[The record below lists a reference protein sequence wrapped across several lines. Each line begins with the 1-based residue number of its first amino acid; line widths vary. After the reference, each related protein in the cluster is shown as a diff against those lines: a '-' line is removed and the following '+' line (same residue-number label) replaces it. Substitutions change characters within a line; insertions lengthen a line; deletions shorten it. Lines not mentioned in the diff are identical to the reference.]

1 VLRGEEPGVNGTSI
15 STSDGGARMRR
26 TAFSGIREDA
36 PLFPVGD
43 LITFVPSSPSARS
56 VESGQAVLVPRLTDS
71 PGWQAVDKAR
81 ASRILGFGIHSL
93 ITAPL
98 SARGVLLGV
107 VSFWRAEKPE
117 PFEQDDLFLA
127 AELAARAAVSLDNA
141 RRYTREHGMAVSL
154 QRSLLPRAL
163 PEQNAV
169 EVASRYL
176 PAQAGVGG
184 DWFDVIPLPGARV
197 ALVMGDVVGHGLHAA
212 ATMGRLRTAVHNF
225 SALDVPPDEL
235 LGHLDELVA
244 RLDQDAIAAGDE
256 SAITGATCLYA
267 IYDPVSHTCVMARAG
282 HPMPALARPDGTVD
296 FPDAP
301 AGLPLGIGGLP
312 FESVELQLPQ
322 GSRLVLFTDGL
333 VERRDQDIDTGLQL
347 LRDALEHADPA
358 PEETCDAVL
367 EALLP
372 ARQSDDIALLVART
386 HVLEADR
393 VAEWEVPAD
402 PSAVS
407 GARAD
412 LSAQLAQWGLEE
424 QAFVSELILSE
435 LITNAIRYA
444 TGPIKIRLLRD
455 RALICEVSDHS
466 STSPHLRY
474 AAATDEGGRGLF
486 LVAQFAERWG
496 TRYTKDGKVIWAE
509 QSLPGH

>member
-1 VLRGEEPGVNGTSI
+1 
-15 STSDGGARMRR
+15 
-26 TAFSGIREDA
+26 
-36 PLFPVGD
+36 
-43 LITFVPSSPSARS
+43 
-56 VESGQAVLVPRLTDS
+56 
-71 PGWQAVDKAR
+71 
-81 ASRILGFGIHSL
+81 
-93 ITAPL
+93 
-98 SARGVLLGV
+98 
-107 VSFWRAEKPE
+107 
-117 PFEQDDLFLA
+117 
-127 AELAARAAVSLDNA
+127 
-141 RRYTREHGMAVSL
+141 
-154 QRSLLPRAL
+154 
-163 PEQNAV
+163 
-169 EVASRYL
+169 
-176 PAQAGVGG
+176 
-184 DWFDVIPLPGARV
+184 
-197 ALVMGDVVGHGLHAA
+197 MGDVVGHGLHAA